1 MNTTRIAVIAATAA
15 VVSWT
20 LKSVAIGTAGGVNK
34 SPLEGPF
41 FFLGFLCFVVAV
53 CSLALSIVGRR
64 EWWAKGAAVA
74 GAVVVVAAGV
84 VLSGIAVDTLATTDH
99 WVWGEMSLWLPA
111 LALLA
116 GCAWHASRQSLR
128 TA

>member
-15 VVSWT
+15 AVSWT

-41 FFLGFLCFVVAV
+41 FFLGVLCFVVAV

-64 EWWAKGAAVA
+64 EWWAKGAALA
-74 GAVVVVAAGV
+74 GAVVVAAGV
-84 VLSGIAVDTLATTDH
+84 VLSGIAVNTLATTDH
-99 WVWGEMSLWLPA
+99 WVWEEMSLWLPA
-111 LALLA
+111 LALLV
-116 GCAWHASRQSLR
+116 GSAWYASRQSLR

>member
-1 MNTTRIAVIAATAA
+1 MNTTRIAVIAAATA
-15 VVSWT
+15 VVSWA
-20 LKSVAIGTAGGVNK
+20 LKSVAIGTAGGVNM

-41 FFLGFLCFVVAV
+41 FLLGFLCFVVAV
-53 CSLALSIVGRR
+53 CSLALSTVGRR

-74 GAVVVVAAGV
+74 GAVVTVAVVAAV
-84 VLSGIAVDTLATTDH
+84 SGLAVDTLATTAH

-116 GCAWHASRQSLR
+116 GSAWHASRQSLR